1 VKVINTMLRQGK
13 SQTDW
18 ARVDAMTEAE
28 LSTTIDTAEEGEF
41 DWSAAQVG
49 IPSPKKQVTILL
61 DADVLDWF
69 KAQGSGYQMRINP
82 VLRHYVETQ
91 RRQKKARVSRR

>member
-1 VKVINTMLRQGK
+1 LNATWTSREGNDDAAGK
-13 SQTDW
+13 W
-18 ARVDAMTEAE
+18 A
-28 LSTTIDTAEEGEF
+28 TTATRRPGKGEF

-91 RRQKKARVSRR
+91 RKQKKARVSRR